1 MKSKSISKMNIGDK
15 LMDYKRIL
23 KKYTL
28 ILRITTVLLII
39 LLFFLR
45 WLFLENSTIQLIAL
59 VSVVGLVLILK
70 NYLNSLLVGETQKIL
85 KGTMGLDFWYDSIQR
100 YGKSRRKKNQINAR
114 IASITYAYMIG
125 DFPSVISQAEELQ
138 FAGIRKP
145 YLDFLWFISLKASLL
160 SGKIISKDDLLK
172 SLHYLN
178 FKDEKAKEVEQ
189 REFLAMYD
197 ILVERKPNDF
207 FNQATAPQA
216 FERLE
221 LQYFKALNELIKGNK
236 TQSQNLFEEIAQE
249 DERLYFVRMARQ
261 WLGNKGEG
269 VTKNLEQGLEKIE
282 PLTVDLPS
290 LELETPKKNKKKWLW
305 LLLIIPALML
315 LGIIQTTI
323 DEKKSDDG
331 IYYLIVKN
339 QSTKTATIDKRFWIK
354 IDGEQ
359 ITLKDVEGEHTYHFD
374 SQNDEFTKDSEIYSC
389 MLHDGT
395 LLLVND
401 GIENEQAEY
410 VSPESSWYSGYEQ
423 GKVKIEK

>member
-1 MKSKSISKMNIGDK
+1 
-15 LMDYKRIL
+15 MDYKRIW

-28 ILRITTVLLII
+28 ISRITTVLLII

-197 ILVERKPNDF
+197 ILVERKPNDS
-207 FNQATAPQA
+207 FNQVTAPQA

-221 LQYFKALNELIKGNK
+221 LQYFKALNEELSGNK
-236 TQSQNLFEEIAQE
+236 AQATSLFEEILQE

-261 WLGNKGEG
+261 WLRNKGDG
-269 VTKNLEQGLEKIE
+269 VTKNLEQELEKIE

>member
-85 KGTMGLDFWYDSIQR
+85 KETMGLDFWYESIQL

-125 DFPSVISQAEELQ
+125 DFPSVINQTEELQ
-138 FAGIRKP
+138 FAGIRKT

-160 SGKIISKDDLLK
+160 SGKINNKDDLLK

-178 FKDEKAKEVEQ
+178 SKDEKAKEVEQ
-189 REFLAMYD
+189 REFIAMYD

-207 FNQATAPQA
+207 FNQTTAPQA

-221 LQYFKALNELIKGNK
+221 LQYFKALNEQLSGNK
-236 TQSQNLFEEIAQE
+236 AQARSLFEEIAQE
-249 DERLYFVRMARQ
+249 DERLYFVQMARQ
-261 WLGNKGEG
+261 WLANNGEG
-269 VTKNLEQGLEKIE
+269 ILKYSEQELERIE
-282 PLTVDLPS
+282 TLTADLPS
-290 LELETPKKNKKKWLW
+290 LELGKPKKNKKKWL
-305 LLLIIPALML
+305 
-315 LGIIQTTI
+315 
-323 DEKKSDDG
+323 DDG

-374 SQNDEFTKDSEIYSC
+374 SQNDEFTKDSETYSC

>member
-15 LMDYKRIL
+15 LMDYKRIW

-178 FKDEKAKEVEQ
+178 LKDEKAKEVEQ

-197 ILVERKPNDF
+197 ILVERKPNDS
-207 FNQATAPQA
+207 FNQVTASQA

-221 LQYFKALNELIKGNK
+221 LQYFKALNEELSGNK
-236 TQSQNLFEEIAQE
+236 AQATSLFEEIVQE

-261 WLGNKGEG
+261 WLGNKGDG

-315 LGIIQTTI
+315 LGIINTTI
-323 DEKKSDDG
+323 DEEKSDDG

-339 QSTKTATIDKRFWIK
+339 QSTKTATIDKNF
-354 IDGEQ
+354 
-359 ITLKDVEGEHTYHFD
+359 
-374 SQNDEFTKDSEIYSC
+374 
-389 MLHDGT
+389 
-395 LLLVND
+395 
-401 GIENEQAEY
+401 
-410 VSPESSWYSGYEQ
+410 
-423 GKVKIEK
+423 

>member
-15 LMDYKRIL
+15 LMDYKRIW

-28 ILRITTVLLII
+28 ISRITTVLLII

-236 TQSQNLFEEIAQE
+236 TQSQNFFEEIAQE

>member
-1 MKSKSISKMNIGDK
+1 
-15 LMDYKRIL
+15 MDYKRIW

-28 ILRITTVLLII
+28 ILRISTVLII
-39 LLFFLR
+39 IFLFFFR
-45 WLFLENSTIQLIAL
+45 WLFLENFTIQLVASM
-59 VSVVGLVLILK
+59 SVVGLVLLLK
-70 NYLNSLLVGETQKIL
+70 IYLNSLLVRETHKVLNETI
-85 KGTMGLDFWYDSIQR
+85 GLDFWYDSIQR

-138 FAGIRKP
+138 FAGIRKT

-189 REFLAMYD
+189 REFIAMYD

-221 LQYFKALNELIKGNK
+221 LQYFKALNEQLSGNK
-236 TQSQNLFEEIAQE
+236 AQARSLFEEIAQE
-249 DERLYFVRMARQ
+249 DERLYFVQMARH
-261 WLGNKGEG
+261 WLANNGEG
-269 VTKNLEQGLEKIE
+269 ILKYSEQELERIE
-282 PLTVDLPS
+282 TLTADLPS
-290 LELETPKKNKKKWLW
+290 LELGKPKKNKKKWLW
-305 LLLIIPALML
+305 LLLIIPVLML

-359 ITLKDVEGEHTYHFD
+359 ITLKDVEGEQTYHYD
-374 SQNDEFTKDSEIYSC
+374 SQNDEFTKDSETYNC
-389 MLHDGT
+389 LFNNGT
-395 LLLVND
+395 LLLVGD
-401 GIENEQAEY
+401 GSDNEPLDY

>member
-1 MKSKSISKMNIGDK
+1 MNIGDK
-15 LMDYKRIL
+15 LMDYKRIW

-28 ILRITTVLLII
+28 ISRITTVLLII

>member
-1 MKSKSISKMNIGDK
+1 MIRFNGMVS
-15 LMDYKRIL
+15 LVVKRI
-23 KKYTL
+23 
-28 ILRITTVLLII
+28 
-39 LLFFLR
+39 
-45 WLFLENSTIQLIAL
+45 
-59 VSVVGLVLILK
+59 
-70 NYLNSLLVGETQKIL
+70 
-85 KGTMGLDFWYDSIQR
+85 
-100 YGKSRRKKNQINAR
+100 QINAR

-290 LELETPKKNKKKWLW
+290 LELETPKKEQEKMVMV
-305 LLLIIPALML
+305 ALDYTSSNAS
-315 LGIIQTTI
+315 GDINTTI
-323 DEKKSDDG
+323 DEEKSDDG
-331 IYYLIVKN
+331 IYYLIVKKSIN
-339 QSTKTATIDKRFWIK
+339 KNS
-354 IDGEQ
+354 
-359 ITLKDVEGEHTYHFD
+359 Y
-374 SQNDEFTKDSEIYSC
+374 N
-389 MLHDGT
+389 
-395 LLLVND
+395 
-401 GIENEQAEY
+401 
-410 VSPESSWYSGYEQ
+410 
-423 GKVKIEK
+423 

>member
-85 KGTMGLDFWYDSIQR
+85 KETMGLDFWYESIQL

-125 DFPSVISQAEELQ
+125 DFPSVINQTEELQ
-138 FAGIRKP
+138 FAGIRKT

-160 SGKIISKDDLLK
+160 SGKINNKDDLLK

-178 FKDEKAKEVEQ
+178 SKDEKAKEVEQ
-189 REFLAMYD
+189 REFIAMYD

-221 LQYFKALNELIKGNK
+221 LQYFKALNEQLSGNK
-236 TQSQNLFEEIAQE
+236 AQARSLFEEIAQE
-249 DERLYFVRMARQ
+249 DERLYFVQMARH
-261 WLGNKGEG
+261 WLANNGEG
-269 VTKNLEQGLEKIE
+269 ILKYSEQELERIE
-282 PLTVDLPS
+282 TLTVDLPS
-290 LELETPKKNKKKWLW
+290 LELGKPKKNKKKWLW
-305 LLLIIPALML
+305 LLLIIPVLML

-359 ITLKDVEGEHTYHFD
+359 ITLKDVEGEYTYHFD
-374 SQNDEFTKDSEIYSC
+374 SQNDEFTKDSETYSC

>member
-15 LMDYKRIL
+15 LMDYKRIW

-45 WLFLENSTIQLIAL
+45 WLFLENSTIQLVASM
-59 VSVVGLVLILK
+59 SVVGLVLLLK
-70 NYLNSLLVGETQKIL
+70 IYLNSLLVRETHKVLNETI
-85 KGTMGLDFWYDSIQR
+85 GLDFWYDSIQR

-339 QSTKTATIDKRFWIK
+339 QSTKTATIDKRFWRK

>member
-1 MKSKSISKMNIGDK
+1 
-15 LMDYKRIL
+15 MDYKRIW

-85 KGTMGLDFWYDSIQR
+85 KETMGLDFWYESIQL

-125 DFPSVISQAEELQ
+125 DFPSVINQTEELQ

-160 SGKIISKDDLLK
+160 SGKINNKDDLLK

-178 FKDEKAKEVEQ
+178 SKDEKAKEVEQ
-189 REFLAMYD
+189 REFIAMYD

-207 FNQATAPQA
+207 FNQTTAPQA

-221 LQYFKALNELIKGNK
+221 LQYFKALNEQLSGNK
-236 TQSQNLFEEIAQE
+236 AQARSLFEEIAQE
-249 DERLYFVRMARQ
+249 DERLYFVQMARQ

-315 LGIIQTTI
+315 LGIINTTI
-323 DEKKSDDG
+323 DEEKSDDG

-339 QSTKTATIDKRFWIK
+339 RSTKTATIDKKFLDKNRR
-354 IDGEQ
+354 
-359 ITLKDVEGEHTYHFD
+359 
-374 SQNDEFTKDSEIYSC
+374 
-389 MLHDGT
+389 
-395 LLLVND
+395 
-401 GIENEQAEY
+401 
-410 VSPESSWYSGYEQ
+410 
-423 GKVKIEK
+423 

>member
-15 LMDYKRIL
+15 LMDYKRIW

-28 ILRITTVLLII
+28 ISRITTVLLII

>member
-1 MKSKSISKMNIGDK
+1 
-15 LMDYKRIL
+15 MDYKRIW

-189 REFLAMYD
+189 REFLAM
-197 ILVERKPNDF
+197 
-207 FNQATAPQA
+207 
-216 FERLE
+216 
-221 LQYFKALNELIKGNK
+221 
-236 TQSQNLFEEIAQE
+236 
-249 DERLYFVRMARQ
+249 
-261 WLGNKGEG
+261 
-269 VTKNLEQGLEKIE
+269 
-282 PLTVDLPS
+282 
-290 LELETPKKNKKKWLW
+290 
-305 LLLIIPALML
+305 
-315 LGIIQTTI
+315 
-323 DEKKSDDG
+323 
-331 IYYLIVKN
+331 
-339 QSTKTATIDKRFWIK
+339 
-354 IDGEQ
+354 
-359 ITLKDVEGEHTYHFD
+359 
-374 SQNDEFTKDSEIYSC
+374 
-389 MLHDGT
+389 
-395 LLLVND
+395 
-401 GIENEQAEY
+401 
-410 VSPESSWYSGYEQ
+410 
-423 GKVKIEK
+423 

>member
-1 MKSKSISKMNIGDK
+1 
-15 LMDYKRIL
+15 MDYKRIL

-85 KGTMGLDFWYDSIQR
+85 KETMGLDFWYESIQL

-125 DFPSVISQAEELQ
+125 DFPSVINQTEELQ
-138 FAGIRKP
+138 FAGIRKT

-160 SGKIISKDDLLK
+160 SGKINNKDDLLK

-178 FKDEKAKEVEQ
+178 SKDEKAKEVEQ
-189 REFLAMYD
+189 REFIAMYD

-221 LQYFKALNELIKGNK
+221 LQYFKALNEQLSGNK
-236 TQSQNLFEEIAQE
+236 AQARSLFEEIAQE
-249 DERLYFVRMARQ
+249 DERLYFVQMARH
-261 WLGNKGEG
+261 WLANNGGGILKYSEQE
-269 VTKNLEQGLEKIE
+269 LERIE
-282 PLTVDLPS
+282 TLTADLPS
-290 LELETPKKNKKKWLW
+290 LELGKPKKNKKKWLW
-305 LLLIIPALML
+305 LLLIIPVLML
-315 LGIIQTTI
+315 LGIIKTTI

-359 ITLKDVEGEHTYHFD
+359 ITLKDVEGEHTYHYY
-374 SQNDEFTKDSEIYSC
+374 SQNDEFTKDSKTYSC
-389 MLHDGT
+389 MVHDGT

-401 GIENEQAEY
+401 GIENEQPEY

>member
-1 MKSKSISKMNIGDK
+1 
-15 LMDYKRIL
+15 MDYKRIW

-28 ILRITTVLLII
+28 ILRISTVLIII

-45 WLFLENSTIQLIAL
+45 WLFLENSTMQLIASI
-59 VSVVGLVLILK
+59 SVVFLVLVLK
-70 NYLNSLLVGETQKIL
+70 IYLNSLLVREAHKVL
-85 KGTMGLDFWYDSIQR
+85 NETMGLDFWY
-100 YGKSRRKKNQINAR
+100 
-114 IASITYAYMIG
+114 ASITYAYMIG
-125 DFPSVISQAEELQ
+125 DFPSVISQAEKLQ
-138 FAGIRKP
+138 FAGIRKT
-145 YLDFLWFISLKASLL
+145 YLNFLWIISLKASLL

-261 WLGNKGEG
+261 WLGNKGDG
-269 VTKNLEQGLEKIE
+269 VTKNLEQELEKIE

-290 LELETPKKNKKKWLW
+290 LELGKPKKNKKKWLW
-305 LLLIIPALML
+305 LLLIIPVLML
-315 LGIIQTTI
+315 MGIIQTTI

-359 ITLKDVEGEHTYHFD
+359 ITLKDVEGEHTYHYD
-374 SQNDEFTKDSEIYSC
+374 SQNDEFTKDSKTYTC
-389 MLHDGT
+389 MLHNGS
-395 LLLVND
+395 LLLVSD
-401 GIENEQAEY
+401 GSENEQAQY

>member
-1 MKSKSISKMNIGDK
+1 
-15 LMDYKRIL
+15 MDYKRIW

-28 ILRITTVLLII
+28 ILRISTVLII
-39 LLFFLR
+39 IFLFFLR
-45 WLFLENSTIQLIAL
+45 WLFLENSTIQLVASM
-59 VSVVGLVLILK
+59 SVVGLVLLLK
-70 NYLNSLLVGETQKIL
+70 IYLNSLLVRETHKALNETI
-85 KGTMGLDFWYDSIQR
+85 GLDFWYDSIQR

-138 FAGIRKP
+138 FAGIRKT
-145 YLDFLWFISLKASLL
+145 YLNFLWIISLKASLL
-160 SGKIISKDDLLK
+160 SAKIISKDDLLK

-178 FKDEKAKEVEQ
+178 FKDERAKEVEQ

-315 LGIIQTTI
+315 LGIINTTI
-323 DEKKSDDG
+323 DEEESDDG

-339 QSTKTATIDKRFWIK
+339 RSTKTATIDKRFWIK

-359 ITLKDVEGEHTYHFD
+359 ITLKDVEGEHTYHYD
-374 SQNDEFTKDSEIYSC
+374 SQNDEFTKDSKTYTC
-389 MLHDGT
+389 MLHNGS
-395 LLLVND
+395 LLLVSD
-401 GIENEQAEY
+401 GSENEQAEY